1 MYDIVA
7 TVSTATLTEL
17 KLTGDWP
24 LDWVQAPGIRS
35 TEIQRKLSPEETI
48 SPPEAPVVNQEIPG
62 NRARWPD
69 LKVGDRV
76 IVRIFFAG
84 ESR

>member
-7 TVSTATLTEL
+7 TVTAAMLTEL

-24 LDWVQAPGIRS
+24 LDWWQAPGFRS
-35 TEIQRKLSPEETI
+35 TEILRKISPGETI
-48 SPPEAPVVNQEIPG
+48 PPPDGPVLLQEIPG

-69 LKVGDRV
+69 LQVGDRV